1 MSTFNHPNTTAA
13 SLSSSSSKFYSP
25 DNIRSIFYTNLLLL
39 GIQEHALQPES
50 AETHPS
56 QEISKALS
64 NSRHGVAP
72 LAFDTRLHPQP
83 PQQHILIAAHG
94 FGTNTSRP
102 LELNKHVFAKGHQST
117 KALEFVLWF
126 LFTRLNKSLA
136 RDRFKECW
144 PILDRHDAREFRNV
158 AFKWLDELRKEGCFG
173 IGHNIHHSSK
183 DPHVAVATTSTGLGL
198 FLPTIRRS
206 YLDEAIGERTEQLVL
221 ILSNYVL
228 SRIAA
233 EEINRIPQQQ
243 NDKSL
248 LDLASQVPEHVQAED
263 ALLATIESHIAR
275 RSQLFAQDSDVQD
288 QTRKEWKYRGEDLS
302 IRLRTLQD
310 DLAGLERQRQLLS
323 SSKQY
328 RQSEHGNTSD
338 SHTVDPAL
346 ILDVWKSAM
355 QSLENGNRGALKDG
369 GGEPFIQ
376 TKEQNVIHQP
386 YRRLLTTIRVDGHS
400 SDTKVSAV
408 STSTETD
415 EAILFANTL
424 GSIFSSSTRN
434 RGSSPERIRNIR
446 TQIQQS
452 VNDSNNQEHSQR
464 RNLSAAF
471 KDKALGN
478 RANLSSVQLPPSKE
492 SHEYGKAP
500 STLAI
505 DQSAAPAR
513 PAPKRSIFSS
523 ALLVKD
529 TSKDSSVSAAT
540 PTTSDTKSPNPA
552 LPIKSLLQQ
561 RFGASRKRRQSFGS
575 PPERSTSLPFSP
587 RRQDGRSNGDDEIIQ
602 QKEMYNIFNMDANE
616 PPGTPSKRRRV
627 DSVEQELVG
636 RRTSFVFDLEV
647 PTKEDATQRY
657 NPLRTSQSSTTIR
670 SPKLTL
676 DDLRAPTPKSI
687 KTKGVDTS
695 ISMPIMLLH
704 TPQQK
709 KLFEMETSQIAK
721 PARPFPVLTPSS
733 TSDSVP
739 RLPAISPRMVLK
751 RSPFSSS
758 IFTRFEPIVD
768 PMTVQDQQ
776 PPSGF
781 TKPADQIQSTILPSP
796 FIVASGVKKS
806 TPPLRASLRR
816 SRGMSTSSI
825 VKHMLTGNSVVL
837 DRIYGKSS
845 DQPEAPVPDDTV
857 PQPLAEAGDRGDVG
871 EGDRDKVQESDST
884 SIEAPPERP
893 RKAIATATVSAV
905 DLNASR
911 NPWGRPP
918 SWKPS
923 SPKMVDMERRRQLDR
938 AHRSTPKPM
947 PLSFDSLS
955 QSAMGSLK
963 VSVYGRASVSI
974 PSSSSVSFSSSSS
987 LSSKSFNSDSG
998 LWASQ
1003 AKGLFS
1009 QDAVQ
1014 EDDNAV
1020 DIGDEDDTREFSPPP
1035 VSPIRDTPLDS
1046 LFPSFGASM
1055 ASTQPRATMSFAQS
1069 IRTQRKNTSG
1079 SAGGSV
1085 GVKPPATAPTT
1096 MTKTAKATT
1105 TESVARRRPSK
1116 PATASSAM
1124 AGYLGQVE
1132 NHMTQQRQ
1140 HEAARNDILGQPIEE
1155 DEFMARNRNR
1165 NRGDE
1170 DDTILNHALQPIFD
1184 GKGGSSDSAAQE
1196 QRSVVQ
1202 EFEGKAAFRHTNG
1215 DKNHGESDDGIGG
1228 GLFDEVMPE
1237 TLDLDEALWDTTDI
1251 FS

>member
-13 SLSSSSSKFYSP
+13 SLSSSSSNFYSP

-50 AETHPS
+50 TETHPS

-64 NSRHGVAP
+64 NSRHGVAS
-72 LAFDTRLHPQP
+72 LASDTRLHLQP

-183 DPHVAVATTSTGLGL
+183 NPHVAVAATSTGLGL

-228 SRIAA
+228 SRIAV

-243 NDKSL
+243 DDKSL
-248 LDLASQVPEHVQAED
+248 LDLVSQVPEHVQAED

-275 RSQLFAQDSDVQD
+275 RSQLFAQDSDIRD

-302 IRLRTLQD
+302 IRLRTLQGD
-310 DLAGLERQRQLLS
+310 M
-323 SSKQY
+323 
-328 RQSEHGNTSD
+328 D
-338 SHTVDPAL
+338 SRTADPAL
-346 ILDVWKSAM
+346 ILDVWKSAV
-355 QSLENGNRGALKDG
+355 QSLENDSRGALKDG

-376 TKEQNVIHQP
+376 TKSVDKVQGLR
-386 YRRLLTTIRVDGHS
+386 RRL
-400 SDTKVSAV
+400 
-408 STSTETD
+408 
-415 EAILFANTL
+415 EARAKEM
-424 GSIFSSSTRN
+424 N
-434 RGSSPERIRNIR
+434 RR
-446 TQIQQS
+446 
-452 VNDSNNQEHSQR
+452 
-464 RNLSAAF
+464 
-471 KDKALGN
+471 
-478 RANLSSVQLPPSKE
+478 

-529 TSKDSSVSAAT
+529 TSTDSSVSAAT
-540 PTTSDTKSPNPA
+540 PTTSDTKSSNPA

-561 RFGASRKRRQSFGS
+561 RLGASRKRRQSFGS

-587 RRQDGRSNGDDEIIQ
+587 RRQDGRSNGEDEIIQ
-602 QKEMYNIFNMDANE
+602 QKEMYNIFNIDANE

-627 DSVEQELVG
+627 DSVEQELVD
-636 RRTSFVFDLEV
+636 RRTSFAFDLEV

-733 TSDSVP
+733 TSDSALH
-739 RLPAISPRMVLK
+739 LPAISPRMVLK

-758 IFTRFEPIVD
+758 IFTRFEPIAD
-768 PMTVQDQQ
+768 PITVQDQES
-776 PPSGF
+776 PSRF
-781 TKPADQIQSTILPSP
+781 TRPADQIQSTILPSP

-806 TPPLRASLRR
+806 TPPPKASLRR

-845 DQPEAPVPDDTV
+845 DQPEAPKPDDTV

-871 EGDRDKVQESDST
+871 EDDRDKVQESDST
-884 SIEAPPERP
+884 SLEAPPDRP
-893 RKAIATATVSAV
+893 RKAVATATVSAV

-1035 VSPIRDTPLDS
+1035 VSPIRETPLDS

-1085 GVKPPATAPTT
+1085 GVKPPATAPAT
-1096 MTKTAKATT
+1096 MTKTATATT

-1132 NHMTQQRQ
+1132 NHMTQQQQ

-1155 DEFMARNRNR
+1155 DEFMARNKNR

-1215 DKNHGESDDGIGG
+1215 DKSHGESDDGIGG